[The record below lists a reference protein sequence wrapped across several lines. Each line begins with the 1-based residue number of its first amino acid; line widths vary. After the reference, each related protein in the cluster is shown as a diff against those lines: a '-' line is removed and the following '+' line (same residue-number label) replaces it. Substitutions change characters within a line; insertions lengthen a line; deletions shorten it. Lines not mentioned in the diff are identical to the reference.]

1 MNNTKLRQ
9 YKSRIALWHEA
20 GHAVVA
26 HHLSLNVI
34 SLGLSPL
41 PHCLVDQAGVDNDD
55 LGLLLCAG
63 AAASDLAFGF
73 EWGYHNDYEIAQ
85 SIGDLETY
93 RARAREFVR
102 EHAAEI
108 QHIVDLLGDD
118 ACDEDEARFNPLGP
132 ADPVGI
138 SLEIQVEESAPS
150 KKLVRALSI
159 AASFQC
165 KYPKASALFAKA
177 GAKLRSKKSY

>member
-1 MNNTKLRQ
+1 MNNEKLRQ

-26 HHLSLNVI
+26 HHLGLKVV
-34 SLGLSPL
+34 SLGLTPL

-73 EWGYHNDYEIAQ
+73 EWGYHNDYEIAE

-93 RARAREFVR
+93 RANARQFVR
-102 EHAAEI
+102 QHAAEI
-108 QHIVDLLGDD
+108 QYVVDLLSADIDD
-118 ACDEDEARFNPLGP
+118 DEARFNPLGP
-132 ADPVGI
+132 ADPVAI
-138 SLEIQVEESAPS
+138 SLEILVEESAPS
-150 KKLVRALSI
+150 KTLIKALGI
-159 AASFQC
+159 AAGFQT
-165 KYPKASALFAKA
+165 KHPKIAGFLAKA
-177 GAKLRSKKSY
+177 GARLRAPASI